1 VNWRSQ
7 TPLTIYAHNDEPAIE
22 LEIEMELADTPLKV
36 VIDRLMVG
44 SYGVVV
50 VDIKSGAFTPK
61 SERQLAVYAEA
72 LRQDMG
78 IHPRWGQYF
87 DARKGCTSVAYDLSG
102 WTKARLDFEFGG
114 VRKIQELGLYIAN
127 PNNMCGSCG
136 VRDYCLTMGGS
147 RAHEVPQ
154 PWDSK

>member
-1 VNWRSQ
+1 
-7 TPLTIYAHNDEPAIE
+7 
-22 LEIEMELADTPLKV
+22 
-36 VIDRLMVG
+36 
-44 SYGVVV
+44 
-50 VDIKSGAFTPK
+50 
-61 SERQLAVYAEA
+61 
-72 LRQDMG
+72 
-78 IHPRWGQYF
+78 
-87 DARKGCTSVAYDLSG
+87 VAYDLSG